1 MTHFISTTIVFRLF
15 FLILC
20 GCSQRICEPNLLGL
34 AGPDVRGGRG
44 VCQAANA
51 RVRAYS
57 MAVRGSPCIDVE
69 TCGRLVSTTTA
80 NRPKAVEA
88 ARGSRADA
96 TMPPPHRRTYGCEAH
111 VTPRARG
118 RSAPLV
124 WLVGWLVG
132 GVVERAGDACMA
144 GWG

>member
-1 MTHFISTTIVFRLF
+1 MQLVFRVF
-15 FLILC
+15 FFHTLWLL
-20 GCSQRICEPNLLGL
+20 STNLGTQF
-34 AGPDVRGGRG
+34 ARPRPDVRGGRG
-44 VCQAANA
+44 VSGGDRTHA
-51 RVRAYS
+51 RVRANS
-57 MAVRGSPCIDVE
+57 TAVRLTVHRRGDLWTPPVNCHCQSSPQ
-69 TCGRLVSTTTA
+69 S
-80 NRPKAVEA
+80 
-88 ARGSRADA
+88 RGSGARLTRRADA
-96 TMPPPHRRTYGCEAH
+96 PHDASPHRRTYGCEAH